1 MASSTKTFRDND
13 DHQKRPVQAVEAVVC
28 TGVNSTT
35 SSREEHAAPVAAAEE
50 EALLEAAT
58 SPLARAEAE
67 EAVAAARA
75 MTRRTFEARAEVDT
89 EAREDAAPG
98 TQDGVQG

>member
-1 MASSTKTFRDND
+1 M
-13 DHQKRPVQAVEAVVC
+13 QAVEAVVC

-50 EALLEAAT
+50 EALVEAAT
-58 SPLARAEAE
+58 SPLAFAEAE

-89 EAREDAAPG
+89 EAREDAAAG